1 MLIMVVDG
9 QGGGIGRAVI
19 EALLPKLPAGCELY
33 AFGTNSI
40 ATSAMKK
47 AGAHAVATGENSI
60 CYYAGLA
67 DIIVGSIGI
76 IAANAIMGE
85 LSPSMATAIA
95 SSRATKVLIPMNKCN
110 LRVAGLMEESLPVRV
125 AQAVDMVLDTLA

>member
-9 QGGGIGRAVI
+9 QGGGVGRALI
-19 EALLPKLPAGCELY
+19 ENLLPKLPSNCELY

-40 ATSAMKK
+40 ATTAMKK
-47 AGAHAVATGENSI
+47 AGAHAVATGENAV

-95 SSRATKVLIPMNKCN
+95 SSRAVKILIPMNKCN
-110 LRVAGLMEESLPVRV
+110 LRVAGLSDESLPFRV
-125 AQAVDMVLDTLA
+125 NQAVDMILDLLS